1 MMSLLLRG
9 SLLRWRLGVLA
20 LTLALLAVLFVDA
33 PPAQAQSTPAV
44 SFESSAYVVPEI
56 DGQVTIFLNASAAV
70 TSTINVTVTAS
81 GGAATAGSDY
91 TGTSWTP
98 PILSGGT
105 VGLFSIPIAMDDGYG
120 EGAETF
126 TLTISAG
133 TGYTVGTQGTATVTI
148 LDSPP
153 GAIWQARLTVQ
164 SLGVET
170 RGCTSGHSVQARN
183 CSTAATLTSNT
194 FGLDGTTYTIDYL
207 YNFVTSGANTLG
219 FEVSGTLPEAIQDYT
234 LQVGSAQFPFGRGA
248 TSSDGD
254 EEQWFNAGL
263 SWAAGNVVDLILL
276 PSVGS
281 ERSDCDRI
289 RTIDNTPTPPG
300 RPHGLA
306 VSNTSATQTTL
317 SWNPS
322 ATTPDGGSVTNYIVY
337 VYPADDVSSVRAWD
351 FKGHENAAT
360 TYSETLTG
368 LTANTAYEARVRART
383 IKGCRSGLSQPVTFT
398 TPTGGL

>member
-9 SLLRWRLGVLA
+9 SLSHWRLA
-20 LTLALLAVLFVDA
+20 LTLAVLAVLFVGA

-56 DGQVTIFLNASAAV
+56 DGQVVIFYEASAAV
-70 TSTINVTVTAS
+70 TSGITITVTAS
-81 GGAATAGSDY
+81 GGTATAGSDY

-98 PILSGGT
+98 SILSGGT
-105 VGLFSIPIAMDDGYG
+105 DGLFSIPITKDDSYG

-153 GAIWQARLTVQ
+153 GAIWHSRLTVQ
-164 SLGVET
+164 LLTSTVF
-170 RGCTSGHSVQARN
+170 GCTSGSSTPAKN
-183 CSTAATLTSNT
+183 CNTETTLTSHR
-194 FGLDGTTYTIDYL
+194 FILDGTDYTVAGIDVGTTAA
-207 YNFVTSGANTLG
+207 NFLSFGI
-219 FEVSGTLPEAIQDYT
+219 SSTLPEAIQDYT
-234 LQVGSAQFPFGRGA
+234 LQVGSAQFPFGRA
-248 TSSDGD
+248 TTSSDGQRED
-254 EEQWFNAGL
+254 WRNSGL
-263 SWAAGNVVDLILL
+263 TWAAGDVVDLILL

-281 ERSDCDRI
+281 ERGDCDRI
-289 RTIDNTPTPPG
+289 RTLNNTPTPPG
-300 RPHGLA
+300 RPSGVNA
-306 VSNTSATQTTL
+306 INVEATSAVL
-317 SWNPS
+317 EWDPS

-337 VYPADDVSSVRAWD
+337 VYPADETLSSARAWD
-351 FKGHENAAT
+351 FLGHENAAT

-383 IKGCRSGLSQPVTFT
+383 ILGCRSGLSVPMTFT
-398 TPTGGL
+398 TLTGGL